1 MGSDDPVA
9 VLFGLSMDDEV
20 FLLSRVRE
28 EYLHR
33 GDNDA
38 AVVEGIS
45 ATARVIR
52 SAALIMISVF
62 GAFVLAGGAGLP
74 EPECEAVAVLG
85 TDPAP
90 ACESA

>member
-1 MGSDDPVA
+1 MILFA

-20 FLLSRVRE
+20 LMLSRMRE

-62 GAFVLAGGAGLP
+62 GAFVLEGGAGPP
-74 EPECEAVAVLG
+74 EPECEAVAMLG